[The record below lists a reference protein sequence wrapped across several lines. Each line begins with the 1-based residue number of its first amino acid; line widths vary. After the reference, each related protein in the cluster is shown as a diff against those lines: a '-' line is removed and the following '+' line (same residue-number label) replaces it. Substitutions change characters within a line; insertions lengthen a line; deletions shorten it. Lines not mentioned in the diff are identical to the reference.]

1 MKYSITL
8 EAPFSFSA
16 RWYLIGAG
24 YLILAFIL
32 AAAGTLLLN
41 HLSRIDS
48 ARMKWRRLSWNRKK
62 YLKRIEEIEA
72 ASVNGDLDTR
82 AVAQKMSREVRA
94 FVDAVTGWRTD
105 TMVYLELVGLNR
117 PELAE
122 LVRYYYEPEFAY
134 YSETDA
140 KLAIERG
147 KELIRKWA

>member
-1 MKYSITL
+1 MKYSVTL

-24 YLILAFIL
+24 CLLLAVILLI
-32 AAAGTLLLN
+32 AGTLLLN
-41 HLSRIDS
+41 HFSRIDS
-48 ARMKWRRLSWNRKK
+48 GRMRWRRLSQNKKK
-62 YLKRIEEIEA
+62 YLKKIDEIEA
-72 ASVNGDLDTR
+72 AYLHGDLDTR
-82 AVAQKMSREVRA
+82 AVAQQMSREVRT

-105 TMVYLELVGLNR
+105 TMVYLELVRLNR

-134 YSETDA
+134 YSEADA
-140 KLAIERG
+140 RLAMERG